1 MNKTLNLNTGLEN
14 ITNIDNAYNPSFPYF
29 LIIFFV
35 YLLLLLVVS
44 NLIAGL
50 IRGYKRSL
58 SYLRINIILSLNH
71 ALVEIFNTCVTFVV
85 SRFGHF
91 YFFQTHFKIIAR
103 IGIINEHLETD
114 IKPFVQSSLRSHP
127 LGITLYVLNLYIYSI

>member
-1 MNKTLNLNTGLEN
+1 MSSITLNRSTSLEN
-14 ITNIDNAYNPSFPYF
+14 IKNIDNSSKTSFPCF
-29 LIIFFV
+29 SIIFFF

-71 ALVEIFNTCVTFVV
+71 ALVEIGNTYVTFVV

-91 YFFQTHFKIIAR
+91 NFFPKFFLNFPNNWLKL
-103 IGIINEHLETD
+103 NFLY
-114 IKPFVQSSLRSHP
+114 SL
-127 LGITLYVLNLYIYSI
+127 LWTLILCGYNPVLNWIFIFITYFQI